1 MKLFAQQSR
10 GAARSRDPARVT
22 GAGAVVVAGPAVVVI
37 VAGAAARVRVI
48 AARYTSIWSQQIK

>member
-10 GAARSRDPARVT
+10 GAARSRNPARVT
-22 GAGAVVVAGPAVVVI
+22 GAGAVVAVVAA

-48 AARYTSIWSQQIK
+48 AARSTNI

>member
-22 GAGAVVVAGPAVVVI
+22 GAGAVVVAGLVVVVV
-37 VAGAAARVRVI
+37 VAGAAARVHVI
-48 AARYTSIWSQQIK
+48 AARYTSI